1 MDNLKEKIQ
10 EVLEAYIPKYKLN
23 QNIDYEY
30 ISNEIYIVA
39 ETEFNRD
46 MQVVL
51 GDLRR
56 IRESIK

>member
-1 MDNLKEKIQ
+1 MDNLKEKIAA
-10 EVLEAYIPKYKLN
+10 VLESRIPQDQVSFYVSYGKIAEL
-23 QNIDYEY
+23 
-30 ISNEIYIVA
+30 IYTLA
-39 ETEFNRD
+39 QEEFNKD